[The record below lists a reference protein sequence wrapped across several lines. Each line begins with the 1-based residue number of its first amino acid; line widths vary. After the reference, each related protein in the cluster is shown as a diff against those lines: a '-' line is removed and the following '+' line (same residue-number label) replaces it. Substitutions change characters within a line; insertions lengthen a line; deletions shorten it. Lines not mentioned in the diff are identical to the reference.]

1 MAGAKFGA
9 LPRFLPI
16 RPEVQRCKAQSI
28 WGSGEYLKTGQE
40 RLTVDHKLCDTVC
53 VCVCVCVRAC
63 VLCVQIIYALSG
75 RNGHLI
81 ITGVF
86 CMAVH
91 SNILCLFVFT
101 LFCIARTVF
110 CCIVSFMYI
119 YSYLFCLFVAVVVVI
134 FLRLLQAVV
143 FVALRRSVHELTRKV
158 LKPGTTR

>member
-1 MAGAKFGA
+1 M
-9 LPRFLPI
+9 
-16 RPEVQRCKAQSI
+16 
-28 WGSGEYLKTGQE
+28 
-40 RLTVDHKLCDTVC
+40 
-53 VCVCVCVRAC
+53 
-63 VLCVQIIYALSG
+63 QIIYALSG